1 MLRKRYHK
9 FFFFFFLSFLGRVLF
24 LALKDIQAINRHRL
38 LSNFNE
44 PEKILFQILM
54 VGSNGGVPLQILK
67 YDNSTIATFY
77 L

>member
-1 MLRKRYHK
+1 MLRKRDHK
-9 FFFFFFLSFLGRVLF
+9 FFFFFFPFLVTCLVF
-24 LALKDIQAINRHRL
+24 SLKDIQAINRHRL
-38 LSNFNE
+38 LSNSNE